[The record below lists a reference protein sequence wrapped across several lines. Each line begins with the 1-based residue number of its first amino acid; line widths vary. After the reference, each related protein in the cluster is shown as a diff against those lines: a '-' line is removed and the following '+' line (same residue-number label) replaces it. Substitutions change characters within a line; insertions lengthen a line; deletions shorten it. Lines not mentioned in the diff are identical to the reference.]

1 MLPIFKKDFNQVWVL
16 TFSSALAGS
25 AMTMMML
32 VGSLVGRELAPSN
45 DWATLPIATIVIG
58 TAMSI
63 LPATR
68 LMKLLGRKTTFY
80 IFLGIGLLACALGV
94 LSLELSNFFLFCGAA
109 FLLGSCAAALQ
120 QIRFAAM
127 EMVAFD
133 AAATAASM
141 VMCGGILAAV
151 LGPELALWGSQLTE
165 VRYQGSF
172 LLAALSFL
180 SAAVLLFFYRPAV
193 VVAEDVST
201 KARPVSA
208 LFRNPTFCL
217 ALASGVV
224 SYVVM
229 SFVMTGTPISM
240 HHMHGHSL
248 ADTKWV
254 IQSHI
259 AAMFLPSLI
268 APYLYR
274 LFGIRSMMVLG
285 LLCYCAIIPLAYLDT
300 SVNGFW
306 MQLVLLGIGWNFL
319 FVSGTSLLPTTYA
332 HEDRFQAQA
341 VNDVT
346 IFSIQAAASLSAGWA
361 LSLVSWQVMV
371 VVCLLP
377 ILLMVGVLVWERSR
391 GQVSSGIKLG

>member
-1 MLPIFKKDFNQVWVL
+1 
-16 TFSSALAGS
+16 
-25 AMTMMML
+25 MTMMML
-32 VGSLVGRELAPSN
+32 VGSLVGRELAPSE
-45 DWATLPIATIVIG
+45 DWATLPIAIIVIG

-68 LMKLLGRKTTFY
+68 LMKLLGRKPTFY
-80 IFLGIGLLACALGV
+80 IFLAIGLLACVLGAV
-94 LSLELSNFFLFCGAA
+94 SLQLSNFYLFCGTA

-127 EMVAFD
+127 EVVSFD

-141 VMCGGILAAV
+141 VMCGGIVAAV
-151 LGPELALWGSQLTE
+151 LGPELALWGSQMTE
-165 VRYQGSF
+165 IRYQGSF
-172 LLAALSFL
+172 FLAALSFL
-180 SAAVLLFFYRPAV
+180 VAAFILFFYQPTLV
-193 VVAEDVST
+193 KAEEVSH
-201 KARPVSA
+201 KARPISA
-208 LFRNPTFCL
+208 LFRNRTFCL

-224 SYVVM
+224 AYVVM

-268 APYLYR
+268 APYLFR
-274 LFGIRSMMVLG
+274 MLGIRSMMVLG
-285 LLCYCAIIPLAYLDT
+285 LLCYCAVIPLAYVDT
-300 SVNGFW
+300 SVMGFW
-306 MQLVLLGIGWNFL
+306 MQLVLLGVGWNFL
-319 FVSGTSLLPTTYA
+319 FVSGTSLLPSTYA

-346 IFSIQAAASLSAGWA
+346 IFSIQAAAALSAGWA

-371 VVCLLP
+371 LVCLLP
-377 ILLMVGVLVWERSR
+377 VLLMVGVLVWERGR
-391 GQVSSGIKLG
+391 AV